1 MRRRDFIKVVG
12 GVAVTWP
19 VDVRAQR
26 GERMRRIGVLIGV
39 EDDIEGQARLAAFRK
54 GMLDL
59 GWSEG
64 RDLQMD
70 VRFTAGNADRARIY
84 AAELIKSAPDVILAN
99 TSTVVTALKERTTT
113 IPIVFAQV
121 VDPVNSGFVDSLAH
135 PGGNITGFV
144 SLDFGIGAKWLEILK
159 QIAPRVTRVGV
170 LRDATIPGGTGIMGA
185 IQAATSSFKVELKAL
200 DVRDAVTVERG
211 LSTFAREPNGGLIVP
226 TSPAASIHH
235 ELIVRLAARFRIPA
249 IYPYRFFVKSGGL
262 LSYGIDNLDLW
273 QKAASYVDRILKGAN
288 PAELPVQEP
297 SKFELVINLKTANAL
312 GLTVPQSLL
321 ARADEV
327 IEWNAASSLRCSAAR
342 QRRGR
347 SRRGRSR
354 GTGGKSL
361 SGWVVQMMPRDFGW
375 PQHSARL
382 SRHSAGSTAAM
393 SGSTIV
399 G

>member
-1 MRRRDFIKVVG
+1 MRRRDFIKVVVG

-19 VDVRAQR
+19 VAARAQQ

-39 EDDIEGQARLAAFRK
+39 EDDVEGQARLAAFRK
-54 GMLDL
+54 GMLDS

-99 TSTVVTALKERTTT
+99 TSTVVTALRERTTT

-135 PGGNITGFV
+135 PGGNMTGFV

-200 DVRDAVTVERG
+200 DVRDAVTIERG

-226 TSPAASIHH
+226 TSPAASVHH

-273 QKAASYVDRILKGAN
+273 QRAASYVDRILKGAD

-297 SKFELVINLKTANAL
+297 TKFELVINLKTAKAL
-312 GLTVPQSLL
+312 GITVPDNLL
-321 ARADEV
+321 ATADEV
-327 IEWNAASSLRCSAAR
+327 IE
-342 QRRGR
+342 
-347 SRRGRSR
+347 
-354 GTGGKSL
+354 
-361 SGWVVQMMPRDFGW
+361 
-375 PQHSARL
+375 
-382 SRHSAGSTAAM
+382 
-393 SGSTIV
+393 
-399 G
+399 

>member
-19 VDVRAQR
+19 VAARAQQ
-26 GERMRRIGVLIGV
+26 GERIRRIGVLIGV
-39 EDDIEGQARLAAFRK
+39 ADDVEGQARLAAFRK
-54 GMLDL
+54 GMLNS
-59 GWSEG
+59 GWREG

-99 TSTVVTALKERTTT
+99 TSTVVTALKERTIT

-200 DVRDAVTVERG
+200 DVRDAVTIERG

-226 TSPAASIHH
+226 ASPAASVHH

-297 SKFELVINLKTANAL
+297 TKFELVINLKTAKAL
-312 GLTVPQSLL
+312 GITVPDKLL
-321 ARADEV
+321 ATADEV
-327 IEWNAASSLRCSAAR
+327 VE
-342 QRRGR
+342 
-347 SRRGRSR
+347 
-354 GTGGKSL
+354 
-361 SGWVVQMMPRDFGW
+361 
-375 PQHSARL
+375 
-382 SRHSAGSTAAM
+382 
-393 SGSTIV
+393 
-399 G
+399 

>member
-19 VDVRAQR
+19 AAARAQQ
-26 GERMRRIGVLIGV
+26 GERKRRIGVLIGV
-39 EDDIEGQARLAAFRK
+39 ADDVEGQARLAAFRK
-54 GMLDL
+54 GMLDS

-64 RDLQMD
+64 HDLQMD
-70 VRFTAGNADRARIY
+70 VRFTAGNADQARIY

-99 TSTVVTALKERTTT
+99 TSTVVAALKERTTT

-200 DVRDAVTVERG
+200 DVRDAVTIERG

-226 TSPAASIHH
+226 SSPAASIHH

-297 SKFELVINLKTANAL
+297 SKFELVINLKTAKTI
-312 GLTVPQSLL
+312 GITVPDKLL
-321 ARADEV
+321 ATADEV
-327 IEWNAASSLRCSAAR
+327 IE
-342 QRRGR
+342 
-347 SRRGRSR
+347 
-354 GTGGKSL
+354 
-361 SGWVVQMMPRDFGW
+361 
-375 PQHSARL
+375 
-382 SRHSAGSTAAM
+382 
-393 SGSTIV
+393 
-399 G
+399 